1 MTSLTR
7 EIRFFLRRDPLPD
20 RVPNSWVGWHDGLAI
35 APALRLRITV
45 SGRVD
50 RQTGYVC
57 NIKTLDDALRKTI
70 NQQIVAKRDSTNRL
84 DELLVGLARRI
95 EENLPAGLNWVE
107 LELSVTPQ
115 FSLKVKRE
123 SRQMTFLT
131 KQFEFSA
138 AHRLHCDE
146 LSDAENLSLF
156 GKCNNPSGHGHNYV
170 LEITVSGATEPTTG
184 RLPVHDQLDSTV
196 KRLVIDRF
204 DHKHLNVDVPEFA
217 DLNPSVENIAATIWK
232 MLNSQLSPLTLHQIR
247 VYETPKTW
255 ADYRG

>member
-7 EIRFFLRRDPLPD
+7 EIRFFLRSEPLPD
-20 RVPNSWVGWHDGLAI
+20 RVPNSWVGWNDRLVI
-35 APALRLRITV
+35 APPLKLRITV
-45 SGRVD
+45 SGAVD

-57 NIKTLDDALRKTI
+57 NIKTLDDALRETI
-70 NQQIVAKRDSTNRL
+70 NQQITTKRDSTNRL
-84 DELLVGLARRI
+84 DELLARLANRI
-95 EENLPAGLNWVE
+95 EGNLPAGLNWVD

-146 LSDAENLSLF
+146 LSDAENVATF

-170 LEITVSGATEPTTG
+170 LEITVSGAKESSSG

-204 DHKHLNVDVPEFA
+204 DHKHLNVDVAEFA
-217 DLNPSVENIAATIWK
+217 NLNPSVENIAATIWK
-232 MLNSQLSPLTLHQIR
+232 ILVGQLSPMTLHQIR

-255 ADYRG
+255 ADYRE